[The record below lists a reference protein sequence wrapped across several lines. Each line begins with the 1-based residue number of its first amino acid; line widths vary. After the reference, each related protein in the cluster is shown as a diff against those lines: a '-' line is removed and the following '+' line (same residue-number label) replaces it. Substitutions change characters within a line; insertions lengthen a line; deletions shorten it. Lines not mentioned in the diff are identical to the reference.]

1 MSMLDR
7 RYRGFRIVNFAAIL
21 VLFGLMLGV
30 YLAKTQAAA
39 DSAAITRTERQI
51 VAERR
56 EIRALQAQAAGLET
70 PERIEA
76 LSTQYLGMG
85 AALAKQEL
93 KAEALPAFAPKAE
106 PKPVVPLETA
116 VVPGAAPVSPTSPP
130 TPAPKVPP
138 QVAMNPP
145 AGAAR

>member
-56 EIRALQAQAAGLET
+56 
-70 PERIEA
+70 
-76 LSTQYLGMG
+76 
-85 AALAKQEL
+85 
-93 KAEALPAFAPKAE
+93 
-106 PKPVVPLETA
+106 
-116 VVPGAAPVSPTSPP
+116 
-130 TPAPKVPP
+130 
-138 QVAMNPP
+138 
-145 AGAAR
+145 